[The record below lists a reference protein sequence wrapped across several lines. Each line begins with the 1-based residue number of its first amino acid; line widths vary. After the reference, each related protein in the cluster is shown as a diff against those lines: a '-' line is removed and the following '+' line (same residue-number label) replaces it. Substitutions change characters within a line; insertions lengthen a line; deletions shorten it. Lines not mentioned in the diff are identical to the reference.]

1 MNEEKALEYLGLTE
15 KESSVYL
22 SLLSL
27 GKAHVSEIATH
38 ARLKRPTTYIILEEL
53 RKKELVLKVPHIKKA
68 IYLAIDPDIFFKTR
82 MENFKNAY
90 NALPQLKARYKKEA
104 KISTLYFDGEEG
116 VANALFYRQ
125 DELRNS
131 EAVGFFAK
139 ADKLSKNLVK
149 ASHDWRETMKKNKM
163 KLRGIAPEHS
173 TLEEFRKTD
182 ESVNQFFKSIGIDE
196 YSSDVSIEAND
207 LFARI
212 VLFDS
217 QQAIIIE
224 SQAVVK
230 MIKEIFELVWKK
242 LN

>member
-15 KESSVYL
+15 KESVVYL

-27 GKAHVSEIATH
+27 GKAHVSEIAGH

-53 RKKELVLKVPHIKKA
+53 RKKELVLKVPHVKKA
-68 IYLAIDPDIFFKTR
+68 VYSAVDPDLFFKTR

-90 NALPQLKARYKKEA
+90 AALPQLKARYKKEA
-104 KISTLYFDGEEG
+104 KVSTLYFDGEDG
-116 VANALFYRQ
+116 VTDALFYRQ
-125 DELRNS
+125 EELKNS
-131 EAVGFFAK
+131 ETVGFFAK
-139 ADKLSKNLVK
+139 ADRLSKNLVS
-149 ASHDWRETMKKNKM
+149 ASHKWRKTMKKNGM

-173 TLEEFRKTD
+173 TLEEFRETD
-182 ESVNQFFKSIGIDE
+182 SLMNQFFKSIGINE

-224 SQAVVK
+224 SPAIVR

>member
-27 GKAHVSEIATH
+27 GKAHVSEIAGH
-38 ARLKRPTTYIILEEL
+38 AKLKRPTTYIILEEL
-53 RKKELVLKVPHIKKA
+53 RKKELVLKVPHARKA
-68 IYLAIDPDIFFKTR
+68 VYSAVDPDIFFKTR

-90 NALPQLKARYKKEA
+90 AALPQLKARYKKEA
-104 KISTLYFDGEEG
+104 KVSTIYFEGESG
-116 VANALFYRQ
+116 IKDALFYRQ

-131 EAVGFFAK
+131 ETVGFFAK
-139 ADKLSKNLVK
+139 GDKVSKNLFK
-149 ASHDWRETMKKNKM
+149 TSHDWREMMKKNNM
-163 KLRGIAPEHS
+163 KLRGIAPEHP

-182 ESVNQFFKSIGIDE
+182 KSVDQMFKSVGITE

-212 VLFDS
+212 VIFDS
-217 QQAIIIE
+217 QQSIIIE
-224 SQAVVK
+224 SLAVVK
-230 MIKEIFELVWKK
+230 MIKEIFEMVWKK
-242 LN
+242 I

>member
-15 KESSVYL
+15 KESAVYL

-27 GKAHVSEIATH
+27 SQAHVSEIAGH
-38 ARLKRPTTYIILEEL
+38 AKLKRPTTYIILEEL
-53 RKKELVLKVPHIKKA
+53 RKKELVLKVPHVKKA
-68 IYLAIDPDIFFKTR
+68 IYSAVDPDVFFKTR
-82 MENFKNAY
+82 MENFRNAY
-90 NALPQLKARYKKEA
+90 AALPQLKARYKKEA

-116 VANALFYRQ
+116 ITNALFYRQ
-125 DELRNS
+125 DELKNS
-131 EAVGFFAK
+131 ETVGFFAK
-139 ADKLSKNLVK
+139 ADKVSKNIVK
-149 ASHDWRETMKKNKM
+149 ASHDWREAMKKNGM

-182 ESVNQFFKSIGIDE
+182 TSVNQFFKSIGVEE

-212 VLFDS
+212 MLFDS
-217 QQAIIIE
+217 EQAIIIE
-224 SQAVVK
+224 SPAIVK
-230 MIKEIFELVWKK
+230 MLKEVFELVWKK